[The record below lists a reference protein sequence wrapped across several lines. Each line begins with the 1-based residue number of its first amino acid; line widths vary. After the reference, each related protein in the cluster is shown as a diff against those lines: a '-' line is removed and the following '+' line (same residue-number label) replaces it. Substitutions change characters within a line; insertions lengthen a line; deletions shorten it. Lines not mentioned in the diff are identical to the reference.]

1 MCQIIACFI
10 LTILFTGGY
19 VKFVLIKVRE
29 WPIFACLKAGKM
41 VWSSLKKEN
50 ITDGGLSSAHS
61 HLGLQ

>member
-1 MCQIIACFI
+1 M
-10 LTILFTGGY
+10 
-19 VKFVLIKVRE
+19 KFVLIKVRE